1 MRIHAD
7 PDPQPWYGITFP
19 LTFHGM
25 VTLLKVDES
34 VVLDLLD
41 PVHLAEGLEALPE
54 SMQHYSEVDP
64 QTL

>member
-1 MRIHAD
+1 
-7 PDPQPWYGITFP
+7 
-19 LTFHGM
+19 M

-54 SMQHYSEVDP
+54 SLQHYSEVDP